1 MIVGFNADAAPFT
14 RIKPQ
19 NSDFV
24 THIFEAVMTIEL
36 IIGIGL
42 IAGVAAAGASVV
54 AHRVAKA
61 RRWPYVPRYVC
72 GVVIALAS
80 FAFPL
85 FAALAVTSALLL
97 LGVLAGIFTLQGFAT
112 WLAHDA
118 DPDPAGGLSPDADR
132 LLRTIDEELR
142 K

>member
-1 MIVGFNADAAPFT
+1 
-14 RIKPQ
+14 
-19 NSDFV
+19 
-24 THIFEAVMTIEL
+24 MTIEL

-42 IAGVAAAGASVV
+42 IAGVAAAGASVI
-54 AHRVAKA
+54 AHRVARA

-72 GVVIALAS
+72 GVVIGLAA

-85 FAALAVTSALLL
+85 FAALAVTTALLL

-118 DPDPAGGLSPDADR
+118 DPDLPSAMSPDADR
-132 LLRTIDEELR
+132 LFRAIDEELR

>member
-1 MIVGFNADAAPFT
+1 
-14 RIKPQ
+14 
-19 NSDFV
+19 
-24 THIFEAVMTIEL
+24 MTVETIL
-36 IIGIGL
+36 GIGL
-42 IAGVAAAGASVV
+42 IAGIAAAGASVI

-72 GVVIALAS
+72 GVVVALSA

-85 FAALAVTSALLL
+85 FASQPISTALLDI
-97 LGVLAGIFTLQGFAT
+97 GVLALIFTLQGFAT

-118 DPDPAGGLSPDADR
+118 DPDVPGTPQKPAADAVTR
-132 LLRTIDEELR
+132 WIDEELG